1 MAESKGLVRDLD
13 KLDVQLDNLEDALG
27 PLLDGLDERASQLP
41 LLDRA
46 KLFSLSA
53 YAIESLLFCEP
64 PGGSSV
70 SGQIVDAR

>member
-27 PLLDGLDERASQLP
+27 PLLDGLDEKASQLP

-53 YAIESLLFCEP
+53 YAIESLLFCEFP
-64 PGGSSV
+64 PECH
-70 SGQIVDAR
+70 